1 MRTPIRAS
9 NKTTTHLVMRMA
21 GPRTSDRWAV
31 VREERESDGL
41 SDERFPAQGEPHG
54 RAKPLSALAVTT
66 GTSPHT
72 SSAALLSSTGNDTG
86 HYHHPPCRLL
96 EQEVLPA
103 SGPAG
108 SSLLLMRVLFPTLP
122 LVPPVIR
129 LSRQALRLHR
139 LSLLRVAP

>member
-1 MRTPIRAS
+1 MRTTIRAS

-54 RAKPLSALAVTT
+54 CAKPLSALAVTT

-72 SSAALLSSTGNDTG
+72 SSAALLSTTGNESG

-108 SSLLLMRVLFPTLP
+108 SLLLLMRVSFPTLP

-139 LSLLRVAP
+139 LSLPRAAP